1 MKRIF
6 DSQLIGPFAAMII
19 VAVVVA
25 LTTDRFLNPGNLS
38 NLSLQVSIVALIAIG
53 STIVIFAAGIDLS
66 SGSMVALLTMILAQ
80 MLKFMG
86 IPLAI
91 ALPLTLALGALFG
104 LVLGVITA
112 YGRIPAFITTL
123 AALIAFRGLALT
135 FNNGSPIFSLD
146 PALEPVFYGKFIGI
160 PLPFFYLVFFYG
172 LAAFMMNF
180 TKLGREIYAVG
191 GNPSAA
197 VLTGINVRKVQ
208 AMTFVIAGFMTAVG
222 AVLMSARLNSGSPNY
237 GQTLELQ
244 AIAAAVVG
252 GASLAG
258 GRGNILATL
267 MGAMTIVIVQNGLN
281 LNAAPSSVQNIV
293 LGIIILMA
301 VGIDMWRV
309 EISAVMSR
317 ILGKPKPT
325 PTVRSQ
331 VAIRSLPKGIE
342 MDLGLKDKLVL
353 VTGSGSGI
361 GKATARTF
369 LEEGARVVVHGLTAA
384 EVDAC
389 VAELSEVG
397 EVTGGAGD
405 LTDPSDASALCELA
419 QNCGP
424 VDVLVNNVG
433 IFSVKPFEELTD
445 EEWMRYFDINVLTA
459 VRMSRVLLPAMLK
472 RGMGSIVNLASEAGV
487 KPLPQMVHYSVTKT
501 AMLGLTRG
509 MAELTKG
516 SGVRVNSVLPGPTWT
531 EGVQSYF
538 DGLASKSA
546 SRWTTSSKAISKG
559 TSRLP

>member
-6 DSQLIGPFAAMII
+6 DSQLIGPFAAMVI
-19 VAVVVA
+19 VAVIVA

-317 ILGKPKPT
+317 ILGKPKT
-325 PTVRSQ
+325 DTDSS
-331 VAIRSLPKGIE
+331 VA
-342 MDLGLKDKLVL
+342 
-353 VTGSGSGI
+353 SGDS
-361 GKATARTF
+361 
-369 LEEGARVVVHGLTAA
+369 
-384 EVDAC
+384 
-389 VAELSEVG
+389 VA
-397 EVTGGAGD
+397 
-405 LTDPSDASALCELA
+405 
-419 QNCGP
+419 
-424 VDVLVNNVG
+424 
-433 IFSVKPFEELTD
+433 
-445 EEWMRYFDINVLTA
+445 
-459 VRMSRVLLPAMLK
+459 
-472 RGMGSIVNLASEAGV
+472 
-487 KPLPQMVHYSVTKT
+487 
-501 AMLGLTRG
+501 
-509 MAELTKG
+509 TKG
-516 SGVRVNSVLPGPTWT
+516 H
-531 EGVQSYF
+531 
-538 DGLASKSA
+538 
-546 SRWTTSSKAISKG
+546 
-559 TSRLP
+559 

>member
-1 MKRIF
+1 MKRVF
-6 DSQLIGPFAAMII
+6 DSQLIGPFAAMVI

-66 SGSMVALLTMILAQ
+66 SGSLVALLTMILAQ
-80 MLKFMG
+80 MLKFIG
-86 IPLAI
+86 IPLVL
-91 ALPLTLALGALFG
+91 ALPLILIIGALIG
-104 LVLGVITA
+104 LGIGLITA
-112 YGRIPAFITTL
+112 YGRIPSFITTL

-146 PALEPVFYGKFIGI
+146 PALEPVFYGKIAGI
-160 PLPFFYLVFFYG
+160 PMPFFYLVFFYA

-191 GNPSAA
+191 GNPAAA

-293 LGIIILMA
+293 LGMIILMA
-301 VGIDMWRV
+301 VGIDMWRS
-309 EISAVMSR
+309 EISATMSKVF
-317 ILGKPKPT
+317 GK
-325 PTVRSQ
+325 
-331 VAIRSLPKGIE
+331 
-342 MDLGLKDKLVL
+342 
-353 VTGSGSGI
+353 SGS
-361 GKATARTF
+361 TARK
-369 LEEGARVVVHGLTAA
+369 
-384 EVDAC
+384 
-389 VAELSEVG
+389 S
-397 EVTGGAGD
+397 
-405 LTDPSDASALCELA
+405 
-419 QNCGP
+419 
-424 VDVLVNNVG
+424 
-433 IFSVKPFEELTD
+433 
-445 EEWMRYFDINVLTA
+445 
-459 VRMSRVLLPAMLK
+459 
-472 RGMGSIVNLASEAGV
+472 
-487 KPLPQMVHYSVTKT
+487 
-501 AMLGLTRG
+501 
-509 MAELTKG
+509 
-516 SGVRVNSVLPGPTWT
+516 SGN
-531 EGVQSYF
+531 
-538 DGLASKSA
+538 SA
-546 SRWTTSSKAISKG
+546 SVA
-559 TSRLP
+559 SRGS